1 MKSILIIYKNNG
13 FKRYIFV
20 DEKYNGAIL
29 KKLQDRPVTRF
40 GYNIF
45 DFIKRKG
52 VVSIIE
58 TVKGQVIRITFEES
72 VLF

>member
-1 MKSILIIYKNNG
+1 MKPILIIYKYNR

-20 DEKYNGAIL
+20 DEKYNGAIF
-29 KKLQDRPVTRF
+29 KTLQDRPVTRF

-45 DFIKRKG
+45 NFIKRKG

>member
-1 MKSILIIYKNNG
+1 M
-13 FKRYIFV
+13 

-72 VLF
+72 VVF

>member
-1 MKSILIIYKNNG
+1 MD
-13 FKRYIFV
+13 V
-20 DEKYNGAIL
+20 KYNGTIF

-52 VVSIIE
+52 EVSIIE
-58 TVKGQVIRITFEES
+58 TVKGQAKRITFEES
-72 VLF
+72 VVF